1 MRIIKNVSLFALAA
15 ILFTSCNDTSKD
27 GNIDTETDGVVTD
40 STQVKQTAEN
50 LEKTSFKI
58 DGMTCAM
65 GCAKMIEG
73 KLAKLEGVEEAKV
86 DFETKEATITFD
98 PAKQTP
104 EKIAGTVEGIADG
117 AYKVVDV
124 KSSGD
129 KAYYDQEQEKEKKK
143 SKKASKK
150 DEGKKAGCCSA
161 DKAEKKGGCCSS
173 DKKEAK
179 GGSL

>member
-1 MRIIKNVSLFALAA
+1 MSIIKNISLFALAA
-15 ILFTSCNDTSKD
+15 VLFTGCKDSSKD
-27 GNIDTETDGVVTD
+27 GNIETDTDTMVTD

-65 GCAKMIEG
+65 GCAKMIES
-73 KLAKLEGVEEAKV
+73 KLAGLDGVEEAKV
-86 DFETKEATITFD
+86 DFESNEATIIFD

-104 EKIAGTVEGIADG
+104 EKIVGTVEHIANG

-143 SKKASKK
+143 SKKADKK
-150 DEGKKAGCCSA
+150 DDTKKSGCSSSGKKSGCCSA
-161 DKAEKKGGCCSS
+161 DK
-173 DKKEAK
+173 KESK